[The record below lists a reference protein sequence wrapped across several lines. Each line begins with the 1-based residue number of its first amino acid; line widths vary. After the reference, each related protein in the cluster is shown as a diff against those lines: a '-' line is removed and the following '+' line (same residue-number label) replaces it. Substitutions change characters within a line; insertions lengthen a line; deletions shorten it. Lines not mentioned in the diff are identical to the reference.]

1 METNINK
8 EYVKLHISVL
18 LAGLTGILGKLITL
32 DALYLVWYR
41 LFLSFLIFYI
51 LLFFFKKLPRESF
64 IESFKISGLGVILA
78 LHFLFFFASIKYAN
92 VAVGVVCYSLEGFFT
107 AILEPVICK
116 KPFCRNNL
124 LYSIIAVCGI
134 SLIFHIDTH
143 FRIGIILGVI
153 SAVLIALYTILNKA
167 AALNKSS
174 KNMLFYELFGGS
186 VFLTIVILFCAFAGF
201 INFEIP
207 NLMNF
212 SYLFVLAFFC
222 TIGLYILQIQVLRT
236 LSAFTVSLYG
246 NLEPVYGILLAV
258 IFLGEGKELS
268 LSFYAGMV
276 LILLSVFLQAFTASE
291 KRLEKP
297 AGLQNQI
304 HS

>member
-32 DALYLVWYR
+32 NALYLVWYR

-51 LLFFFKKLPRESF
+51 ILFFLKKIPRESF
-64 IESFKISGLGVILA
+64 VDGLKISALGALLG

-116 KPFCRNNL
+116 KTFCRNNL

-143 FRIGIILGVI
+143 FRLGIILGII

-167 AALNKSS
+167 AALNKSP